1 MKKGIVYLIVFIIFI
16 LGIIIGVRI
25 SNRYEIAMSG
35 QGVVAV
41 RIDKLTGKV
50 NYVVL
55 TSKNKIWSEVAKLR

>member
-55 TSKNKIWSEVAKLR
+55 TSKNKIWGEVAKLR